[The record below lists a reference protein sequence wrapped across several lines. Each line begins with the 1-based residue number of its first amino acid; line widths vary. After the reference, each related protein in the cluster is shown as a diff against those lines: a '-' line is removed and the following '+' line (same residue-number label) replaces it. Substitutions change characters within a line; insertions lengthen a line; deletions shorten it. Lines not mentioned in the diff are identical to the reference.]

1 MKTIVDNKHSL
12 FLLSDSVYS
21 HGMQTNW
28 FSGGHSWCPDGC
40 YGSYTLWK
48 TSRLWGC
55 SWVRQISRHV
65 REVNGVVAY
74 WPIKVKIC
82 IQRSICSVSSPPDLC
97 EGQSCLKRIETES
110 SWDKARTP
118 LCARE
123 RDLEAQS
130 QHGLTSKHEKWR
142 RQRCSQGCRH
152 PVLVTE
158 IIKLHANDSND
169 DNNQMWNLRIYIL
182 CKISPP

>member
-1 MKTIVDNKHSL
+1 MIESAYCEDNSRQQAFIIPIISFSL
-12 FLLSDSVYS
+12 FTWDANPMGIKHGYYMCICCNQLVFWWAQLVSWWLL
-21 HGMQTNW
+21 W
-28 FSGGHSWCPDGC
+28 FLYFVENITPV
-40 YGSYTLWK
+40 
-48 TSRLWGC
+48 RLFMG
-55 SWVRQISRHV
+55 
-65 REVNGVVAY
+65 
-74 WPIKVKIC
+74 
-82 IQRSICSVSSPPDLC
+82 PPDLC

-158 IIKLHANDSND
+158 IIKLHDNDSND
-169 DNNQMWNLRIYIL
+169 DKNQMWNLRIYFL